1 MTITDILSSGETCIM
16 WSRNWGK
23 NTMEKQHFHFSTNEV
38 IVILTDAPFNQ
49 SLKISIKV
57 EGSVI
62 NVLGIL
68 R

>member
-1 MTITDILSSGETCIM
+1 
-16 WSRNWGK
+16 
-23 NTMEKQHFHFSTNEV
+23 MEKQHFHFSTNEV